1 MNTRAHAWMPASPC
15 GTGCLPADPGRVRF
29 VTAAARWVLVVA
41 VLATAPLLTAGR
53 LLPRPGRLAAQRAF
67 ARVLLRCAGLRLTVT
82 DLRDRGDGGGGGV
95 LVVAPHVS
103 WTDVLV
109 LTAVAPAGFVARSDL
124 LEWGL
129 LGALARRM
137 RVIPIERERLRDLP
151 VVVSRIRD
159 RLLAGERIAAFPE
172 GTTWCGRA
180 YGGFRPALFQ
190 AAIDAQRPV
199 QPVGLRYADAA
210 GTIATGPA
218 FVGDETM
225 GASLRRLLRHRGVV
239 AEVVL
244 APLERPGSDRRD
256 LAARCERSA
265 RRRHDDGAEFAR
277 LGRAAAA
284 HDTRGREELRA
295 GR

>member
-15 GTGCLPADPGRVRF
+15 GAGCLPADAGRVNF
-29 VTAAARWVLVVA
+29 VTAAGRWMLVVA
-41 VLATAPLLTAGR
+41 VLTTAPFLTAGR
-53 LLPRPGRLAAQRAF
+53 LLPRSGRLAAQRAF
-67 ARVLLRCAGLRLTVT
+67 AHVLLRCAGLRLTVT
-82 DLRDRGDGGGGGV
+82 DLRGRDEEGGGV

-137 RVIPIERERLRDLP
+137 RVIPIARERLRELP
-151 VVVSRIRD
+151 VVVARIRD
-159 RLLAGERIAAFPE
+159 RLAAGETVAAFPE

-190 AAIDAQRPV
+190 AAIDAQLPV

-210 GTIATGPA
+210 GTIATSPA
-218 FVGDETM
+218 FVGDETI

-239 AEVVL
+239 VEVVL

-256 LAARCERSA
+256 LAARCERSV
-265 RRRHDDGAEFAR
+265 RRNDDGAELAR
-277 LGRAAAA
+277 LGRAV
-284 HDTRGREELRA
+284 HDTAGREELRA